1 MPYLINNKEFS
12 IKTKITEYC
21 RDILNKYPD
30 GTNLNLEDSQFL
42 FELFKFHDEWGIK
55 SEGGVLHIST
65 QTTEHGTRCFILKK
79 NNGGSVDISFPHS
92 IKLIPTKR
100 SKNLTPQELLDFKA
114 AARTAI
120 KIQIDNFR
128 DNNLFNNT
136 ICPITNEHLHKGNS
150 DIDHIPPNTFDQLLF
165 NFCLDQ
171 KINPL
176 KIDVLSINGVIAEF
190 SDNNLSQDWQKY
202 HQTHAKLRIISK
214 RANLRLSKINN
225 IQWSDLY

>member
-1 MPYLINNKEFS
+1 MPYSINNKEFTT
-12 IKTKITEYC
+12 KDKITEYC

-30 GTNLNLEDSQFL
+30 GKNLNTDDSQFL
-42 FELFKFHDEWGIK
+42 FELFKFHDEWDIK
-55 SEGGVLHIST
+55 SDGGVLHIST

-79 NNGGSVDISFPHS
+79 NNGISVDISFRHS
-92 IKLIPTKR
+92 IKLISTKR
-100 SKNLTPQELLDFKA
+100 SKNSIPQGLKNFKD

-128 DNNLFNNT
+128 DNNLLKNT
-136 ICPITNEHLHKGNS
+136 RCPLTNECLHKGNS
-150 DIDHIPPNTFDQLLF
+150 NIDHIPPNTFDQLLF
-165 NFCLDQ
+165 DFCLTQ